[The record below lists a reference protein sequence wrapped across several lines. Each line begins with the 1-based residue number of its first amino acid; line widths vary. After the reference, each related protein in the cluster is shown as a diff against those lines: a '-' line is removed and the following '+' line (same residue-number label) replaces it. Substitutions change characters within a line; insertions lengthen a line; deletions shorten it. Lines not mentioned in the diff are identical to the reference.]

1 MEQDKQRVVDMS
13 SYEVKEKP
21 VVQSLPQE
29 EEGYVVKTY
38 KGKRVGNVYTSE
50 PPEINDEN
58 EDLSL
63 RGTLFSTIVFVG
75 GAILLWSCLLLM
87 LFILRY

>member
-1 MEQDKQRVVDMS
+1 MKQDKQRVVDMS
-13 SYEVKEKP
+13 SYQIKERPSIKP
-21 VVQSLPQE
+21 LDDG
-29 EEGYVVKTY
+29 GYKVRTY
-38 KGKRVGNVYTSE
+38 KGKRTGSVYTSE
-50 PPEINDEN
+50 PPVINDEH

-75 GAILLWSCLLLM
+75 GAILLWSALLVL

>member
-1 MEQDKQRVVDMS
+1 MEKDKQRVVDMS
-13 SYEVKEKP
+13 SYEIKERPSIKP
-21 VVQSLPQE
+21 QDDGS
-29 EEGYVVKTY
+29 YRVKTY

-50 PPEINDEN
+50 PPELNDEN

-75 GAILLWSCLLLM
+75 GAIVLWSCLLLM